1 MKIVSLFSGC
11 GGLDLGFERAGFKVI
26 WANEYDKNFWAT
38 YRHNFPKT
46 QLETASI
53 TDIKANDIPDCDGII
68 GGPPCQSWSAI
79 GSHRGIDDDRGQLF
93 LNDYVRIIKA
103 KKPKFFVAEN
113 VPGMM
118 YEKHSKARNKIL
130 NKLKNLGY
138 NVSYQLLNTNDYEV
152 AQKRKRVIMVGYASG
167 YNSFFEPPDKF
178 KPNQTLKDKYVGI
191 YDIYKKY
198 PDPPKVKSGGKVNL
212 ELALPNHEYMDTSYS
227 YIYMSRNRVRSWDE
241 PSFTIQASGRHAPC
255 HPQAPKFIQKTPKVK
270 DELKFKPGH
279 YKKYRR
285 LTVRE
290 CARIQTFPD
299 EFLFKYKSIDQGY
312 KMIGNAVPVNFANCL
327 AKKIFKDLKKFDNQ
341 SIDFLPKGYIQK
353 NE

>member
-11 GGLDLGFERAGFKVI
+11 GGLDLGFERAGFIVI
-26 WANEYDKNFWAT
+26 WANEFDKNFWAT
-38 YRHNFPKT
+38 YRHNFPNSH
-46 QLETASI
+46 LETRSI
-53 TDIKANDIPDCDGII
+53 TDIKAQDIPDCDGII

-79 GSHRGIDDDRGQLF
+79 GSHRGIDDERGKLF
-93 LNDYVRIIKA
+93 LHDYVRIIKA

-138 NVSYQLLNTNDYEV
+138 NISYQLLNTFDYNV
-152 AQKRKRVIMVGYASG
+152 PQTRKRMIIVGYASG
-167 YNSFFEPPDKF
+167 YETFFYPPI
-178 KPNQTLKDKYVGI
+178 LKDSKPTLRNQI
-191 YDIYKKY
+191 FDIYKKY
-198 PDPPKVKSGGKVNL
+198 PKPPKVKTGGKVHTD
-212 ELALPNHEYMDTSYS
+212 LALPNHEYMDASYS

-255 HPQAPKFIQKTPKVK
+255 HPQAPKFTQKIPKVK
-270 DELKFKPGH
+270 DELKFKHG
-279 YKKYRR
+279 YKKLYRR

-299 EFLFKYKSIDQGY
+299 KFLLTYKNINAGY
-312 KMIGNAVPVNFANCL
+312 KMLGNAVPVKFAEHI
-327 AKKIFKDLKKFDNQ
+327 AKAIYKDMQRLNNQKLSFKNKGKIIVN
-341 SIDFLPKGYIQK
+341 
-353 NE
+353 

>member
-11 GGLDLGFERAGFKVI
+11 GGLDLGFEKAGFDVI
-26 WANEYDKNFWAT
+26 WANEYDKNFWDT

-46 QLETASI
+46 TLVTDSI
-53 TDIKANDIPDCDGII
+53 TKIKTDDIPDCDGII

-79 GSHRGIDDDRGQLF
+79 GSHRGITDDRGQLF
-93 LNDYVRIIKA
+93 LKDYIRIIKA

-118 YEKHSKARNKIL
+118 YEKHSKARNQIL

-138 NVSYQLLNTNDYEV
+138 NVSYQLLNTNDYGV
-152 AQKRKRVIMVGYASG
+152 PQTRKRMIMVGYASS
-167 YNSFFEPPDKF
+167 YETFFYPPEPM
-178 KPNQTLKDKYVGI
+178 KDKPTLRNRI
-191 YDIYKKY
+191 NDIFEKY
-198 PDPPKVKSGGKVNL
+198 PKPPRVKPGGKVNL
-212 ELALPNHEYMDTSYS
+212 DLALPNHEYMHTSYS

-255 HPQAPKFIQKTPKVK
+255 HPQAPKFTHKTPRIK
-270 DELKFKPGH
+270 DELKFKDGF
-279 YKKYRR
+279 YNKYRR

-299 EFLFKYKSIDQGY
+299 KFLFKYNNIDHGY
-312 KMIGNAVPVNFANCL
+312 KMIGNAVPVDFSKSL
-327 AKKIFKDLKKFDNQ
+327 AIQIKNDMKQLDNYSLSFNQ
-341 SIDFLPKGYIQK
+341 RGKLL
-353 NE
+353 NN

>member
-11 GGLDLGFERAGFKVI
+11 GGLDLGFEKAGFDVI
-26 WANEYDKNFWAT
+26 WANEYDKNFWDT

-46 QLETASI
+46 TLVTDSI
-53 TDIKANDIPDCDGII
+53 TKIKTEDIPDCDGII

-79 GSHRGIDDDRGQLF
+79 GSHRGIEDERGQLF

-118 YEKHSKARNKIL
+118 YEKHSKARNQIL

-138 NVSYQLLNTNDYEV
+138 NVSYQLLNTFDYGV
-152 AQKRKRVIMVGYASG
+152 PQTRKRMIMIGYASG
-167 YNSFFEPPDKF
+167 YETFFYPPEPMKV
-178 KPNQTLKDKYVGI
+178 KLTLRNQI
-191 YDIYKKY
+191 NDIFEQHPK
-198 PDPPKVKSGGKVNL
+198 PPKVKSGGKVNL
-212 ELALPNHEYMDTSYS
+212 DLALPNHEYMDTSYS

-255 HPQAPKFIQKTPKVK
+255 HPQAPKFTPVK
-270 DELKFKPGH
+270 KDVMKFKDGS
-279 YKKYRR
+279 KKLYRR

-299 EFLFKYKSIDQGY
+299 NFILKYTSIDQGY
-312 KMIGNAVPVNFANCL
+312 KMLGNAVPVNFAKAIALNI
-327 AKKIFKDLKKFDNQ
+327 KKDMNQLDNYSLSFSQ
-341 SIDFLPKGYIQK
+341 RGKLI
-353 NE
+353 NN

>member
-11 GGLDLGFERAGFKVI
+11 GGLDLGFEKAGCDVI

-46 QLETASI
+46 HLETRSI
-53 TDIKANDIPDCDGII
+53 TDIKAQDIPDCDGII

-79 GSHRGIDDDRGQLF
+79 GSHRGIEDERGQLF

-103 KKPKFFVAEN
+103 KKPKFFLAEN

-138 NVSYQLLNTNDYEV
+138 NISYQLLNTFDYDIP
-152 AQKRKRVIMVGYASG
+152 QTRKRMIMVGYASG
-167 YNSFFEPPDKF
+167 YETFFYPPASKDSKLTLR
-178 KPNQTLKDKYVGI
+178 NQI
-191 YDIYKKY
+191 FDIYKKY
-198 PDPPKVKSGGKVNL
+198 PKPPKVKTGGKVHTD
-212 ELALPNHEYMDTSYS
+212 LALPNHEYMDTSYS

-255 HPQAPKFIQKTPKVK
+255 HPQAPKFTQKTPKVK
-270 DELKFKPGH
+270 DELKFKRGH

-299 EFLFKYKSIDQGY
+299 EFLFKYKNIDQGY
-312 KMIGNAVPVNFANCL
+312 KMIGNAVPVAFANCL

-341 SIDFLPKGYIQK
+341 SVNFLSKGCIQK

>member
-11 GGLDLGFERAGFKVI
+11 GGLDLGFEKAGFKVI

-46 QLETASI
+46 HLETRSI
-53 TDIKANDIPDCDGII
+53 TDLKAQDIPDCDGII

-79 GSHRGIDDDRGQLF
+79 GSHRGIEDERGQLF

-118 YEKHSKARNKIL
+118 YEKHAKARNKIL

-138 NVSYQLLNTNDYEV
+138 NVSIQLQNTNDYKV
-152 AQKRKRVIMVGYASG
+152 PQTRQRVIIVGYASG
-167 YNSFFEPPDKF
+167 YETFFVPL
-178 KPNQTLKDKYVGI
+178 KPFQKKPILKHGEVYK
-191 YDIYKKY
+191 IYKNY
-198 PDPPKVKSGGKVNL
+198 PQPARVKTGGKVNRDL
-212 ELALPNHEYMDTSYS
+212 PLPNHEYMDTSYS

-255 HPQAPKFIQKTPKVK
+255 HPQAPKFVPVK
-270 DELKFKPGH
+270 KDVMKFKPGS
-279 YKKYRR
+279 KRLYRR
-285 LTVRE
+285 LSVRE
-290 CARIQTFPD
+290 CASIQTFPIN
-299 EFLFKYKSIDQGY
+299 FLFKYQSIDQGY
-312 KMIGNAVPVNFANCL
+312 KMVGNAVPVNFAKCI
-327 AKKIFKDLKKFDNQ
+327 AQKIYIDMKRLNNQKVTFKNNGKIIVN
-341 SIDFLPKGYIQK
+341 
-353 NE
+353 